1 MVKSM
6 TGFGAAVTSGKYG
19 NVRVE
24 ARSYNHRFLDI
35 RVRTHTV
42 YQPLEPRIYQWA
54 RERLN
59 RGRVEISVQLSEAWR
74 TGETY
79 VLNEAALRFYLDA
92 ERRVREE
99 FGLPGRLDV
108 PTLFG
113 LRDVFVS
120 TEELSDPSE
129 DWPAI
134 EEGLRL
140 DLQKMEAMQEKEGA
154 AIRDD
159 LRNRILFLV
168 RRLAE
173 VRTAS
178 ESLPEQA
185 REKIRT
191 RLTDLFGAEAVDQQ
205 RLAQEIV
212 YACDKMDVT
221 EEMVRLESHL
231 SACEKGLR
239 EGSITGKRLDFLA
252 QEILR
257 ELNTVNAKAGH
268 LNMVYAI
275 VDMKTEVEKIREN
288 AQNLQ

>member
-6 TGFGAAVTSGKYG
+6 TGFGSAVTAGKLG
-19 NVRVE
+19 SIRVE

-35 RVRTHTV
+35 RVRVHKV
-42 YQPLEPRIYQWA
+42 YQPLEPLIYQWT
-54 RERLN
+54 REHLN
-59 RGRVEISVQLSEAWR
+59 RGRVEISVQLSESWR

-79 VLNEAALRFYLDA
+79 VLNENALRFYLEA
-92 ERRVREE
+92 EKRVREE
-99 FGLPGRLDV
+99 FGLAGRLDV

-113 LRDVFVS
+113 LRDLFV
-120 TEELSDPSE
+120 TTDELCDPSE

-134 EEGLRL
+134 EEGLGAA
-140 DLQKMEAMQEKEGA
+140 LQKMEAMQRKEGA
-154 AIRDD
+154 AICDD
-159 LRNRILFLV
+159 LLNRISFLAG
-168 RRLAE
+168 RLAE
-173 VRTAS
+173 VRAAS
-178 ESLPEQA
+178 EGLPEQA
-185 REKIRT
+185 RERIRT

-268 LNMVYAI
+268 LNIVYAI

>member
-1 MVKSM
+1 M
-6 TGFGAAVTSGKYG
+6 
-19 NVRVE
+19 
-24 ARSYNHRFLDI
+24 
-35 RVRTHTV
+35 
-42 YQPLEPRIYQWA
+42 
-54 RERLN
+54 
-59 RGRVEISVQLSEAWR
+59 
-74 TGETY
+74 
-79 VLNEAALRFYLDA
+79 
-92 ERRVREE
+92 
-99 FGLPGRLDV
+99 

-140 DLQKMEAMQEKEGA
+140 ALQKMEAMQEKEGA

-231 SACEKGLR
+231 SACEEGLR

>member
-6 TGFGAAVTSGKYG
+6 TGFGSAVTSGKHG
-19 NVRVE
+19 RVRVE

-35 RVRTHTV
+35 RVRTHRV

-79 VLNEAALRFYLDA
+79 VLNDAALRFYLDA

-99 FGLPGRLDV
+99 FGLTGRLDV

-120 TEELSDPSE
+120 TEDLCDPSE
-129 DWPAI
+129 DWPVI

-140 DLQKMEAMQEKEGA
+140 ALQKMEAMQEKEGA

-159 LRNRILFLV
+159 LRNRILFLA
-168 RRLAE
+168 RRLGE
-173 VRTAS
+173 VRAAA
-178 ESLPEQA
+178 ESLPELA

-231 SACEKGLR
+231 SACEKGLL

-257 ELNTVNAKAGH
+257 ELNTLNAKAGH
-268 LNMVYAI
+268 MIMVHAI

>member
-6 TGFGAAVTSGKYG
+6 TGFGSAVTSGKHG

-24 ARSYNHRFLDI
+24 ARSYNHRFLDL
-35 RVRTHTV
+35 RVRVHKV
-42 YQPLEPRIYQWA
+42 YQSLEPRIYQWT

-59 RGRVEISVQLSEAWR
+59 RGRVEISVQLCESWR

-79 VLNEAALRFYLDA
+79 VLNEAALRFYLEA
-92 ERRVREE
+92 ERRLQKE

-120 TEELSDPSE
+120 TEDLCDPSD

-140 DLQKMEAMQEKEGA
+140 ALQKMEAMQEKEGT

-159 LRNRILFLV
+159 LRNRILFLAS
-168 RRLAE
+168 RLAE
-173 VRTAS
+173 VRAAS
-178 ESLPEQA
+178 EGLPEQA
-185 REKIRT
+185 REKIRS
-191 RLTDLFGAEAVDQQ
+191 RLTGLFGADAVDQQ

-231 SACEKGLR
+231 SACETALR

-252 QEILR
+252 QEMLR

-268 LNMVYAI
+268 LNIVYAI

-288 AQNLQ
+288 AQNLE